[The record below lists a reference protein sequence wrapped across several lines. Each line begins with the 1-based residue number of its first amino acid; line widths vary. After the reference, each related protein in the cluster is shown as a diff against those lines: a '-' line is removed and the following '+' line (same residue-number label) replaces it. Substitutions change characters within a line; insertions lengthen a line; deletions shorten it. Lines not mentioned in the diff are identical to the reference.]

1 MPYNSINLLKRM
13 RKQEIGKQLKNVKK
27 IEELTSTLM
36 IEHIIIMKLL

>member
-1 MPYNSINLLKRM
+1 MPYTSINLLKRM